1 MTSRFQSDP
10 IERRFGQYRQ
20 MSSGRFLVGLKDAN
34 LSEKII
40 KIKSLLKEGMNKDN
54 SVKLCENDDDKLED
68 LLLNVTSM
76 NCTPENT
83 TLSNDSREVAIHIA
97 GYMVKKFKKRLGDCC
112 IVFLTVDSD
121 NFESQDISYI
131 QTFSR
136 GGLKIPSLNLANY
149 VCSAFAMLDFLF
161 GIITESGI
169 PMLKAAESVLM
180 RFLYSFETFTCSVH
194 AHSRKRLANQT
205 VANIFF
211 NKKRKIMTDSVV
223 ADHVKHLKNDRE
235 IRKANEIILFVI

>member
-20 MSSGRFLVGLKDAN
+20 KSGGRFLVGLKDAN

-40 KIKSLLKEGMNKDN
+40 KIKNLLKEGMNKDN

-97 GYMVKKFKKRLGDCC
+97 GYMVKKFKKRLSDCC
-112 IVFLTVDSD
+112 IVFLTGDSD
-121 NFESQDISYI
+121 DFESQDISYI
-131 QTFSR
+131 QTLSR

-161 GIITESGI
+161 GIIIESGI
-169 PMLKAAESVLM
+169 PMLKAARSVLM

-194 AHSRKRLANQT
+194 EHSGKRLANQT

-211 NKKRKIMTDSVV
+211 NNKRKIMTDPVV
-223 ADHVKHLKNDRE
+223 ADHVTTFKKRQRNKKSE
-235 IRKANEIILFVI
+235 

>member
-1 MTSRFQSDP
+1 
-10 IERRFGQYRQ
+10 
-20 MSSGRFLVGLKDAN
+20 
-34 LSEKII
+34 
-40 KIKSLLKEGMNKDN
+40 MNIDN

-83 TLSNDSREVAIHIA
+83 TLSNDSREVAIHIVN
-97 GYMVKKFKKRLGDCC
+97 YMVKKFKKRLGDCC
-112 IVFLTVDSD
+112 IVFLTGDSD
-121 NFESQDISYI
+121 NFESQDISHI
-131 QTFSR
+131 QTLSR

-149 VCSAFAMLDFLF
+149 VCPAFAMLDFLF

-194 AHSRKRLANQT
+194 EHSRKRLANQT

-211 NKKRKIMTDSVV
+211 NNKRKIMTDSVV
-223 ADHVKHLKNDRE
+223 ADHVTTFKKRQRNKKSE
-235 IRKANEIILFVI
+235 